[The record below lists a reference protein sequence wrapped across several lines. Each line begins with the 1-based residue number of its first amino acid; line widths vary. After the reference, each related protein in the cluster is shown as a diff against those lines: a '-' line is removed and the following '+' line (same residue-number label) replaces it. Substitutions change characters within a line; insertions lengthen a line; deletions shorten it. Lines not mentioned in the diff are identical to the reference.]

1 MAEAQIINDHRED
14 GRLGGLV
21 LTGKSGSI
29 FRNRFMQAVLLSG
42 VFLQIGIWV
51 RNFAV
56 LLFIMDKT
64 NANPIAVSLIYVA
77 EYVPIF
83 LFSFIGGT
91 FADRWRP
98 RKTMIASDLLSALS
112 VFIVLLTVI
121 YGSWQAVFLITFI
134 SAILSQF
141 SQPSAMKLFKFYVP
155 VEQLQSAMALFQ
167 TLNSIFMIIGPVLG
181 TMIYLKLGI
190 NYAIAIMGLAFLLS
204 AGMLTLLP
212 SDPIGESPARGH
224 FWHEMIEGFK
234 YVLGSKV
241 LTIMGEVFMVAGLA
255 VGVIQPLGIFIV
267 TERLG
272 LPKESL
278 QWLLAV
284 NGAAMLV
291 GGGIVAGWANRI
303 APQKLLMGGSLI
315 SAIAVLGV
323 GFSKIWLLTLAFQA
337 LSGLVL
343 PSVFV
348 GLNTLILHNTEQ
360 EFVGRVNG
368 VLNPLFIG
376 GMVVTISISGWLKTH
391 IALPSIYIISALL
404 LMGATLLCLPL
415 QRKGTP
421 ALPSTDELSGSTME

>member
-1 MAEAQIINDHRED
+1 MSDKAN
-14 GRLGGLV
+14 
-21 LTGKSGSI
+21 SI

-91 FADRWRP
+91 FADRWPP
-98 RKTMIASDLLSALS
+98 RKTMISSDLLSALS
-112 VFIVLLTVI
+112 VFIVLLTVV
-121 YGSWQAVFLITFI
+121 YGNWQAVFLITFI

-141 SQPSAMKLFKFYVP
+141 SQPSAMKLFKLYVP

-167 TLNSIFMIIGPVLG
+167 TSMSIFMIVGPVLG
-181 TMIYLKLGI
+181 TMVYLKLGI
-190 NYAIAIMGLAFLLS
+190 NYAIGIMGLAFVMS
-204 AGMLTLLP
+204 AGMLTLIPTDQLREDHSP
-212 SDPIGESPARGH
+212 SH
-224 FWHEMIEGFK
+224 FWHDMIEGFK
-234 YVLGSKV
+234 YVLGNKV
-241 LTIMGEVFMVAGLA
+241 LTVMGEVFIMAGLA
-255 VGVIQPLGIFIV
+255 VGVIQPLGIFII

-303 APQKLLMGGSLI
+303 APQKLLLGGSFI

-337 LSGLVL
+337 LSGLVM

-360 EFVGRVNG
+360 DFVGRVNG

-376 GMVVTISISGWLKTH
+376 GMVVTISVSGWLKTH
-391 IALPSIYIISALL
+391 ISLPSIYMISALL
-404 LMGATLLCLPL
+404 LLGDALLCLPL
-415 QRKGTP
+415 QRKGILSSSSRSE
-421 ALPSTDELSGSTME
+421 LPKDTLE